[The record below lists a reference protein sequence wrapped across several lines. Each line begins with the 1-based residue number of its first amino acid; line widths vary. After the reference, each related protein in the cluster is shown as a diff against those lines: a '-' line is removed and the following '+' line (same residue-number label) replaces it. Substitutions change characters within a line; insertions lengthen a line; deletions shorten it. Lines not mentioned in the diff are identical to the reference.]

1 MDSDG
6 PTTIVLTVATADWRE
21 AIDHLE
27 ERCERIVAATLQRS
41 TTTSWLRRSEV
52 SILLS
57 HDDEIRELNHQY
69 RGRDQS
75 TNVLSFPNFD
85 LDQGQALTSEPPGP
99 MPPHQVLLGDVALSF
114 QRLSEEAAEQ
124 KKPLLDHFA
133 HLLVHGTLHLLGYDH
148 QDDEQAEVMEGIE
161 ESVLASLGLVAPYD
175 VRDSFDR
182 LEALP

>member
-6 PTTIVLTVATADWRE
+6 PTTIVLTVATAAWRE
-21 AIDHLE
+21 AVDHLE

-41 TTTSWLRRSEV
+41 TTTSWLRWGEV

-57 HDDEIRELNHQY
+57 HDDQIRELNRHY
-69 RGRDQS
+69 RGRDRS

-85 LDQGQALTSEPPGP
+85 LDQGQALAPPPGRV
-99 MPPHQVLLGDVALSF
+99 PPHQVLLGDVALSF
-114 QRLSEEAAEQ
+114 QRLSEEAAER

-161 ESVLASLGLVAPYD
+161 ESVLVSLDLAAPYD
-175 VRDSFDR
+175 GRDRFDR

>member
-27 ERCERIVAATLQRS
+27 ERSERIVAATLQHS
-41 TTTSWLRRSEV
+41 TTASWLRRSEV
-52 SILLS
+52 SILLT
-57 HDDEIRELNHQY
+57 HDDEIRELNRHY

-75 TNVLSFPNFD
+75 TNVLSFPNVD
-85 LDQGQALTSEPPGP
+85 LDKGQALASPSPGP
-99 MPPHQVLLGDVALSF
+99 LPSHQVLLGDIAMSF
-114 QRLSEEAAEQ
+114 QRLSEEADLY

-133 HLLVHGTLHLLGYDH
+133 HLLVHGMLHLLGYDH
-148 QDDEQAEVMEGIE
+148 QNDQQAEVMERIE
-161 ESVLASLGLVAPYD
+161 ESILSSLGMAAPYA
-175 VRDSFDR
+175 VRDSVDR